1 MAPTRP
7 GEYRLQLLCG
17 AAEPGAGAEPGA
29 EPGAEAGAEAC
40 GPYGGFEFLLAYG
53 VKVLDPAQ
61 VLAALLAKEE
71 A

>member
-1 MAPTRP
+1 VAPTRP

-17 AAEPGAGAEPGA
+17 AAEPGA

-40 GPYGGFEFLLAYG
+40 GPSGGFEFLLAYG